1 MYTKAKRYLYSYLQ
15 EQETFF
21 FFFLVK
27 TKHMACECKED
38 QPNWEWPTN
47 ISGPALK
54 TLLWL
59 SSMSPLFTVW
69 YEIKVETQSDMKSKW
84 KHRFHA
90 PGGRGSHAKISSHK
104 EDKKENVLASNS
116 KLLNAPCQAYVVKER
131 RKKEKRK
138 RKNSYLRTTIE
149 IRLRIRNCW
158 FLNRMEGHFWRAY
171 KALSSVTKDKVRQE
185 VILHLCPNLE
195 DKLND

>member
-1 MYTKAKRYLYSYLQ
+1 MNARRINQTGSGRQ
-15 EQETFF
+15 T
-21 FFFLVK
+21 FLV
-27 TKHMACECKED
+27 
-38 QPNWEWPTN
+38 Q
-47 ISGPALK
+47 
-54 TLLWL
+54 LWRHYYGFHPCL
-59 SSMSPLFTVW
+59 HCL
-69 YEIKVETQSDMKSKW
+69 QCDMKSKW

-131 RKKEKRK
+131 RKKEKRN

-158 FLNRMEGHFWRAY
+158 FLNRMEGNFWRAY